1 MSEVREASNV
11 VTSENSAEFYAQKLG
26 LATEAEPEATTEETS
41 DDVEPV
47 EVEAEAE
54 VESEPK
60 VEEDAP
66 TTDKK
71 QNPKQIGRA
80 HV

>member
-1 MSEVREASNV
+1 MSEEKVVQHV
-11 VTSENSAEFYAQKLG
+11 VTSENSADFYAQKLG

-54 VESEPK
+54 GESEPK
-60 VEEDAP
+60 VEEEAQATVLP
-66 TTDKK
+66 VKSLI
-71 QNPKQIGRA
+71 N
-80 HV
+80 

>member
-11 VTSENSAEFYAQKLG
+11 VTSENSADFYAQKLG
-26 LATEAEPEATTEETS
+26 LATEAEPEATLEDTS
-41 DDVEPV
+41 DDVESI
-47 EVEAEAE
+47 EAEAEAE

-66 TTDKK
+66 ATESRF
-71 QNPKQIGRA
+71 G
-80 HV
+80 